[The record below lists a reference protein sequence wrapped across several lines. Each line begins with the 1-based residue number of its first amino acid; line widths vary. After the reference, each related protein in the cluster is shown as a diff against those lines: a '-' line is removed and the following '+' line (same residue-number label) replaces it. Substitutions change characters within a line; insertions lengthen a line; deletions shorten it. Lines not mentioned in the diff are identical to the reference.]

1 MIALTKKIRQN
12 GRYTRIDSIQWSEN
26 PVQGWVKG
34 REFPVIFH
42 RQVFTNK
49 DDSTGTLYLI
59 SNDLSATAAPPLK
72 QSTKNGWKVEVFHK
86 SIKSNTSMAKS
97 PARTV
102 RTQSNPYL
110 HVALCDCSIR
120 DSQCPARAEQV
131 RFKIETLYNAIRQA
145 FDELQQLKSA
155 VLRNISY

>member
-1 MIALTKKIRQN
+1 M
-12 GRYTRIDSIQWSEN
+12 
-26 PVQGWVKG
+26 QGWVKG

-59 SNDLSATAAPPLK
+59 SNDLSATAAPLETIYQK
-72 QSTKNGWKVEVFHK
+72 RWKGEVFHK

-102 RTQSNPYL
+102 RTQSNP
-110 HVALCDCSIR
+110 ALD
-120 DSQCPARAEQV
+120 PH
-131 RFKIETLYNAIRQA
+131 
-145 FDELQQLKSA
+145 
-155 VLRNISY
+155 